1 MSMTGPKQLMKQY
14 PLLGAAWT
22 APEANWTPT
31 AETSWTQ
38 YDTLSNTFFYQEGYF
53 DLTGM
58 KLEDLTIK
66 LQGIAMQRAYEPVVG
81 GFLGQAWAEPVQLHC
96 WIPSSPLVGNDT
108 YTGIE
113 LACRRAIYGE
123 YPSFPAS
130 KLDWTNL
137 LFAESTMF
145 SSNGNIGLT
154 SKGFMTPL
162 YTKLYGSNEPSAN
175 EKMYVYVV
183 WRIADD
189 PLMPLATC
197 TLPELRVAVAAEIFE
212 EKELAYIERM
222 RRSYVQQNN

>member
-1 MSMTGPKQLMKQY
+1 MSMTGNKQLMKQY
-14 PLLGAAWT
+14 PTVQASWT
-22 APEANWTPT
+22 SEGGVWDTSEKN
-31 AETSWTQ
+31 SWTQ
-38 YDTLSNTFFYQEGYF
+38 YDALNNTFFYQEGYF

-66 LQGIAMQRAYEPVVG
+66 LQGIAMQRVYEPVVG
-81 GFLGQAWAEPVQLHC
+81 GFLGQAWSEPVQLHC
-96 WIPSSPLVGNDT
+96 WITSAPLQGNAA

-113 LACRRAIYGE
+113 LALRRATTGE
-123 YPSFPAS
+123 YPSFDAS
-130 KLDWTNL
+130 DLDWTNL
-137 LFAESTMF
+137 LFAESTTF

-154 SKGFMTPL
+154 AKGWMTPL

-175 EKMYVYVV
+175 EKMYVYVA

-189 PLMPLATC
+189 SAMALATM